1 MIKHNKETPTLI
13 SSANTAPSP
22 SNSHAIVF
30 DHQQPLQ
37 RCQLTTHNNHSLYL
51 VVFGILLLY
60 CYASAAC
67 NEMDLASLSSLSL
80 NVSNLNWPSSGD
92 CCSWEGVQCDGND
105 RVTRLWLPA
114 RGLRG
119 SISPSFSKLT
129 KLTQLNLSHNC
140 LSGPLPDGF
149 FSSFTTLQIVDLC
162 FNCLSGPLPISAT
175 LPITLHTLD
184 LSSNQFNGSI
194 QSSFLRPAMNLRS
207 FNVSNNSFTGGI
219 PSSICVSVSP
229 SIVTLD
235 FSDNGFQGPIGQ
247 GFGACEKLEVL
258 RAGFNF
264 LSGPLPDDIYSAGA
278 LQEIFLPR
286 NKLNGPIGES
296 VINLAN
302 LRILALFGNEFSGLI
317 PNGIGKLS
325 NLEQLLLHVN
335 SFNGT
340 LPQSL
345 MNCTSL
351 KVLKL
356 RANNFVGELSAL
368 DFSKLQQLIKVDL
381 GNNYF
386 NGSLPASLFSCKAL
400 NAIGL
405 ASNQLEGEI
414 LPDIV
419 ALQSLS
425 FLSLSNNTLTNI
437 RGAFQILRG
446 CKNLSTILV
455 SMNFFGEALPNVES
469 FEGFQNLR
477 ILALGGC
484 QLTGQIPNWLKQM
497 TKLEALGL
505 SHNKLTGSIPGWMGN
520 LPNLFYLDLSVNFLL
535 GDFPKELIRLPELS
549 SQPIADLIDLSYLE
563 LPLFVLRKNA
573 SNLQYNRLAYLPPA
587 IYLGS
592 NSLTGNIPVEIGQM
606 KFIRILDLSNN
617 SFSGTIPDQISTLTN
632 MEKLDLSG
640 NNLSGK
646 IPASLKNLNFLSYF
660 SVANNNLHGLIPAGG
675 QFDTF
680 SSSSYEGNP
689 GLCGPILQRTCFD
702 SSSSTRPLR
711 SRRRS
716 PNTKLIVGLLFGIL
730 FVVGV
735 ISTVLVLWMLT
746 NRRIVT
752 RGDHDIFDL
761 ETVSDNST
769 SRISAEVG

>member
-1 MIKHNKETPTLI
+1 MMEHNKDTPTLI
-13 SSANTAPSP
+13 SSANTTPSP
-22 SNSHAIVF
+22 SNSRAIVF
-30 DHQQPLQ
+30 DHQQPLL
-37 RCQLTTHNNHSLYL
+37 RCQITTLNNHSLYL
-51 VVFGILLLY
+51 VAFGIRLLS

-67 NEMDLASLSSLSL
+67 NEMDRASLSSLSL

-105 RVTRLWLPA
+105 RVTRLWLPT

-119 SISPSFSKLT
+119 TISPSFSNLT

-149 FSSFTTLQIVDLC
+149 FSSFTTLEIVDLS
-162 FNCLSGPLPISAT
+162 FNCLSGPLAIST
-175 LPITLHTLD
+175 ILPITLQTLD
-184 LSSNQFNGSI
+184 LSSNQFNGEI
-194 QSSFLRPAMNLRS
+194 QSSFLRPAMNLHS

-219 PSSICVSVSP
+219 PSSICVSVYP
-229 SIVTLD
+229 SIVILD
-235 FSDNGFQGPIGQ
+235 FSDNDFQGQIGQ

-264 LSGPLPDDIYSAGA
+264 LSGPIPDDIYSAGA
-278 LQEIFLPR
+278 LQEIFLPG
-286 NKLNGPIGES
+286 NKLSGPISES
-296 VINLAN
+296 VINLAS

-317 PNGIGKLS
+317 PKGIGKLS
-325 NLEQLLLHVN
+325 NLEQLLLYIN
-335 SFNGT
+335 SLNGT

-351 KVLKL
+351 KVLNL
-356 RANNFVGELSAL
+356 RVNNFVGELSAL
-368 DFSKLQQLIKVDL
+368 DFSKLQKLITVDL
-381 GNNYF
+381 GDNNF

-400 NAIGL
+400 NAIRL
-405 ASNQLEGEI
+405 TSNQLEGEI

-425 FLSLSNNTLTNI
+425 YLSLSNNTLTNI

-446 CKNLSTILV
+446 CKNLSTILI
-455 SMNFFGEALPNVES
+455 SKNFFGEALPNVES
-469 FEGFQNLR
+469 LEGYQNLQ
-477 ILALGGC
+477 ILALGAC
-484 QLTGQIPNWLKQM
+484 QLTGQIPNWLKEM
-497 TKLEALGL
+497 TKLEVLDL
-505 SHNKLTGSIPGWMGN
+505 SLNKLTGTIPGWIGN

-535 GDFPKELIRLPELS
+535 GDFPNELIRLPELS
-549 SQPIADLIDLSYLE
+549 SQPIADSIDLSYLE
-563 LPLFVLRKNA
+563 LPLSVLCKNI
-573 SNLQYNRLAYLPPA
+573 SNLQYNWLAYLPPA

-592 NSLTGNIPVEIGQM
+592 NSLTGNIPVEIGQI
-606 KFIRILDLSNN
+606 KFIHILDLSNN
-617 SFSGTIPDQISTLTN
+617 SFSGTIPDQLSLLTN

-646 IPASLKNLNFLSYF
+646 IPTSLKNLHFLSYF
-660 SVANNNLHGLIPAGG
+660 SVANNNLQGLIPAGG

-689 GLCGPILQRTCFD
+689 GLCGPILQRPCFD
-702 SSSSTRPLR
+702 SSSTTRPLG

-716 PNTKLIVGLLFGIL
+716 PNKKLIVGLLFGIL

-735 ISTVLVLWMLT
+735 ISTVLALCILS
-746 NRRIVT
+746 NRRI
-752 RGDHDIFDL
+752 L
-761 ETVSDNST
+761 Q
-769 SRISAEVG
+769 